1 MMNKKRNRGD
11 TTGHHAHSPSPR
23 IPTALF
29 AIAFIFVAGLG
40 YIAGSY
46 GDKLATSA
54 AQLLG
59 FSSYSDTID
68 LSSLQDTYRLLQ
80 ENYDGEINE
89 SDLIEGA
96 QRGMVEGLGDQ
107 YTVYLNDEESQAFND
122 GLSGSIGGGVGI
134 QLSTRNELVSIV
146 RVLENNPAA
155 EVGLKVG
162 DSIVAVN
169 GENATNWTVEQV
181 VAKVRGEIGTTVA
194 LSILRDGETQEYT
207 ITRAEVNNPS
217 VYSTIEDGVG
227 ILTITRFDTQT
238 GSLARQ
244 AARTF
249 SDKDVQSV
257 ILDLRGNGGGYLTA
271 AQDVAGIWLDNKV
284 VVTER
289 ARGVVV
295 DELYSSSRPILAGVP
310 TVVLVDGAT
319 ASASEI
325 LAGALQDYGAAQ
337 LLGEVTF
344 GKGSVQQLLSLP
356 GGAQLKVTIARW
368 FTPEGKNISE
378 TGIAPAI
385 TVERTPDDINA
396 GRDPQLD
403 RALQLLRSE

>member
-1 MMNKKRNRGD
+1 MYKKRNKRD
-11 TTGHHAHSPSPR
+11 VSEKQLRTPSPG

-29 AIAFIFVAGLG
+29 VIAFIFVAGLG
-40 YIAGSY
+40 YVAGSY
-46 GDKLATSA
+46 GDKLASSF

-59 FSSYSDTID
+59 VPSYSSTLD
-68 LSSLQDTYRLLQ
+68 LSSLQETYRILQ
-80 ENYDGEINE
+80 ENYDGEINQ

-96 QRGMVEGLGDQ
+96 QRGLVEGLGDQ
-107 YTVYLNDEESQAFND
+107 YTVYLNTEESQAFND

-155 EVGLKVG
+155 KAGLKVG
-162 DSIVAVN
+162 DSIIGVN
-169 GENATNWTVEQV
+169 DEDATSWTVEQA
-181 VAKVRGEIGTTVA
+181 VAKIRGEVGTTVA

-217 VYSTIEDGVG
+217 VYSTIENGVG

-249 SDKDVQSV
+249 SDNAVQSV

-289 ARGVVV
+289 ARGAVI
-295 DELYSSSRPILAGVP
+295 DELYSSSRPILDGVP
-310 TVVLVDGAT
+310 TIVLVDGAT

-325 LAGALQDYGAAQ
+325 LAGALQDYNAAQ

-378 TGIAPAI
+378 KGISPAVI
-385 TVERTPDDINA
+385 VERSPDDINE

-403 RALQLLRSE
+403 RALQLLRSQ